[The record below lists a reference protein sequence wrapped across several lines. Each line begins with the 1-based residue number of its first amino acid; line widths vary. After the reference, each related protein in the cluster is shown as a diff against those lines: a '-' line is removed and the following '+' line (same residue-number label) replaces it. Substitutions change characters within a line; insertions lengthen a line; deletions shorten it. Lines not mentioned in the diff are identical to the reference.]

1 MIAATDPCCAPTL
14 LLFLKTLLDI
24 AMLQKG
30 PQDIPRSML
39 ALVLTIALWLLAILF
54 SMGVLFGLNAQR
66 FVLEIVLLLFALTCY
81 AGVLAL
87 YGKRE
92 RIMQTLA
99 ALLGAGSITVFGLII
114 GTFLLLA
121 LFGQT
126 GIRFAVT
133 GFIIWSVSVKGHIIA
148 AALDRQWF
156 FGAILASVVFAIQLA
171 ISDLFQV
178 QG

>member
-1 MIAATDPCCAPTL
+1 MIAATDPSCASTL
-14 LLFLKTLLDI
+14 LLFLKTLFDI

-30 PQDIPRSML
+30 PEHIPRSML
-39 ALVLTIALWLLAILF
+39 ALLLTITLWLLAVVL

-66 FVLEIVLLLFALTCY
+66 FILEIVLLLFALACY

-87 YGKRE
+87 YGKRQ
-92 RIMQTLA
+92 RSMQTLA

-121 LFGQT
+121 LFGQP

-133 GFIIWSVSVKGHIIA
+133 GFIIWSVSVKGHIMA
-148 AALDRQWF
+148 SALDRQWF
-156 FGAILASVVFAIQLA
+156 FGAILASVVFAMQLA